1 MVAVFSKLPRFPR
14 HRIIEEELARGRVS
28 ELDLLARFG
37 DPTTQSAAR
46 DDPVFFWDLEWSC
59 GLVVALQF
67 KQVTEV
73 LGLRLDEPDVDHA
86 LRHLGFVVDDLWLLE
101 AAAPDRFREV
111 IGPVDRSW
119 QVWRESGERPEV
131 VAEALTQRDAAC
143 WCAEVA
149 EAERGSRFRVRRAD
163 GSAVEQLGG

>member
-1 MVAVFSKLPRFPR
+1 MVAAFSKLQRFPR
-14 HRIIEEELARGRVS
+14 NRLIEEELARGRVS
-28 ELDLLARFG
+28 ELDLLMRFG

-86 LRHLGFVVDDLWLLE
+86 LRHLGFTINDLWLLE
-101 AAAPDRFREV
+101 VAAPDRFRAV
-111 IGPVDRSW
+111 AGGVDRTW
-119 QVWRESGERPEV
+119 QVWRESGEPPDP
-131 VAEALTQRDAAC
+131 VAVALSQRDARC
-143 WCAEVA
+143 WCAEM
-149 EAERGSRFRVRRAD
+149 AERERGERFRVRRA
-163 GSAVEQLGG
+163 EQ